1 VSLSAMVVRAT
12 SNFKDS
18 MSEEK
23 VKAGRDRYLAQN
35 DLDISSYTAKKF
47 PVYFFKWP
55 IWLSN
60 PGFLPVHDLH
70 HVVTGYRTGLVGEAE
85 ISAYELRGGCG
96 SFMIF
101 ILCIG
106 AIFFGLFVAPKRI
119 WKAWRNSRGAHNLYH
134 THIPYD
140 SLLEMSVGDLRQHL
154 GLPRYGLSAD

>member
-1 VSLSAMVVRAT
+1 
-12 SNFKDS
+12 

-23 VKAGRDRYLAQN
+23 VRVGRDRYLAEN
-35 DLDISSYTAKKF
+35 NLELSSYTNRRF

-55 IWLSN
+55 IWLPN

-70 HVVTGYRTGLVGEAE
+70 HVVTGYGTGLVGEAE

-96 SFMIF
+96 SLMIY
-101 ILCIG
+101 ILCFG

-119 WKAWRNSRGAHNLYH
+119 WKAWSDSRGAKNLYR

-140 SLLEMSVGDLRQHL
+140 SLLDLSIGDLRQQL
-154 GLPRYGLSAD
+154 GVPRNGFAC